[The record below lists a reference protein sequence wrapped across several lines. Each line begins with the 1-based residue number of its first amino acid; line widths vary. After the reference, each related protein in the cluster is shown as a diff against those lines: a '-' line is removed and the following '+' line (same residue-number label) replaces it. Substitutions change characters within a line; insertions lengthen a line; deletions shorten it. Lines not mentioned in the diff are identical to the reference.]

1 MGSRGALCAS
11 LSIVML
17 TETVETWNVVPSF
30 PAYEA
35 SNLGRVRRVGSTT
48 TLQGSPATRGRYLV
62 VDLGDA
68 GTQYCHRLVAEAHL
82 GSVKGMVVHHLFS
95 PQDNRAVAI
104 EIVTH
109 AENARRASEVDLTLH
124 TIKGER
130 NPDAWGRGALNQVQ
144 VLACRRALASGV
156 RGALSKVAANYGVS
170 YAAAYKAASGRGYT
184 WAGETALE
192 TEINRQTA
200 LAERAARKATAQV
213 ARAKAARSANPYGRK
228 TK

>member
-1 MGSRGALCAS
+1 M
-11 LSIVML
+11 V
-17 TETVETWNVVPSF
+17 THTVEIWKSVPSF
-30 PAYEA
+30 PGIEA
-35 SNLGRVRRVGSTT
+35 SSLGRIRRVGSTT
-48 TLQGSPATRGRYLV
+48 TLQGSPATKGRYLV

-68 GTQYCHRLVAEAHL
+68 GTQYVHRLVAEAHL
-82 GSVKGMVVHHLFS
+82 GSIKGMVVHHLFS

-130 NPDAWGRGALNQVQ
+130 NPDQWGRGSLNQVQ
-144 VLACRRALASGV
+144 VLACRMALASGK
-156 RGALSKVAANYGVS
+156 RGALSAVAANYGVS
-170 YAAAYKAASGRGYT
+170 YSVAYSAASGRGYT
-184 WAGETALE
+184 YYGATSLE

>member
-11 LSIVML
+11 LCIVK
-17 TETVETWNVVPSF
+17 TETVETWNVIPSH
-30 PAYEA
+30 PGYCA
-35 SNLGRVRRVGSTT
+35 SNLGRIKRVGATT

-68 GTQYCHRLVAEAHL
+68 GTQYVHRLVAEAHL
-82 GSVKGMVVHHLFS
+82 GSIKGMVVHHLFS

-130 NPDAWGRGALNQVQ
+130 NPDQWGRGALNQVQ
-144 VLACRRALASGV
+144 VLTCRRALASGK
-156 RGALSKVAANYGVS
+156 RGSLSKVAADYGVS
-170 YAAAYKAASGRGYT
+170 YSVAYNAASGRGYT
-184 WAGETALE
+184 YYGESALE
-192 TEINRQTA
+192 TEIAKQEA
-200 LAERAARKATAQV
+200 LSERAARKAASQV
-213 ARAKAARSANPYGRK
+213 ARAKAARSANPCRK